1 MKIKLLLTILF
12 LATSCWLFAQDNTLV
27 VQGTSPKLY
36 LVHTVAPKE
45 NWYSIGRL
53 YNISPKELA
62 PYNNLKMD
70 APLSIGQTVKI
81 PLAITNFSQDG
92 RKAADEA
99 LVPVY
104 HTVQEKEWMY
114 RISQNYNKVP
124 VERLEQWNKISN
136 DDLRAGMKVIVGY
149 LKVKSS
155 QSALASNAKHVQT
168 SPPVAVNKP
177 QDKPVTATTT
187 APKEEDNKQEVVDKP
202 QPIKNDNKSSTVPTN
217 EDSRPIVNRTIDYNG
232 GYFRS
237 QFAGAGKGTNG
248 TAGIFKSTS
257 GWRDGKY
264 YALMN
269 NVPVGTIIKID
280 HPVTRKSIYAKVLGQ
295 LPDMK
300 ESSGLAIRL
309 SDAAAAELGAA
320 AYKFNVGVSY

>member
-1 MKIKLLLTILF
+1 MKIKLLLTDLCLTI
-12 LATSCWLFAQDNTLV
+12 SCWLFAQDNTLT

-45 NWYSIGRL
+45 SWYSIGRL

-62 PYNNLKMD
+62 PYNNLKID
-70 APLSIGQTVKI
+70 APLSIGQSVKI
-81 PLAITNFSQDG
+81 PLATTNFSQDG
-92 RKAADEA
+92 KKATDEV

-124 VERLEQWNKISN
+124 VDRLEQWNKVTN
-136 DDLRAGMKVIVGY
+136 DQLRPGMKVIVGY
-149 LKVKSS
+149 LKVKGS
-155 QSALASNAKHVQT
+155 QSALASGAKNVQT

-177 QDKPVTATTT
+177 QDKPVTTTT
-187 APKEEDNKQEVVDKP
+187 IPKEEDDKQEVVDKP
-202 QPIKNDNKSSTVPTN
+202 QPVKNEPKPSTTAN
-217 EDSRPIVNRTIDYNG
+217 DDSRPVVNRSIDYNG
-232 GYFRS
+232 GYFRT
-237 QFAGAGKGTNG
+237 QFAGAGRATNG

-269 NVPVGTIIKID
+269 NVPVGTIVKID

-300 ESSGLAIRL
+300 ESGGLAIRL